1 MAGGPGSI
9 VIRWSAMLR
18 IASGTSNTAWGMI
31 VAPAT
36 SEATIPA
43 R

>member
-1 MAGGPGSI
+1 MAGAPGSI
-9 VIRWSAMLR
+9 VILWVATLR
-18 IASGTSNTAWGMI
+18 IASGTSNTAWGTI

-36 SEATIPA
+36 SEATMPA